1 MPRWANRLVK
11 AGIIAAVLATV
22 GGTGWLAGHGA
33 ASPERP
39 TDDLPVADLSP
50 KPITVT
56 KGEIVSRLTVDAVV
70 RADPSTPVRS
80 TKQGAVAAVYRKNG
94 QKVTKGQ
101 TILTVKLPSA
111 DEGDG
116 GDPGQDGTAKK
127 PAKKPKAKIVSVTAP
142 VSGTLTGLNAAVGQD
157 INPSEPVAQIDRGR
171 FQAVA
176 TIAGKEV
183 YRLYN
188 KPEEVKLA
196 IDHGPSPFRCKL
208 LAYGAGASD
217 KGGKGSS
224 GGGGGPQD
232 GGGDSGDGG
241 DQGGGGGD
249 NVEVTCRIPSS
260 ERVFA
265 GIRGKMAI
273 TTDSVHDAV
282 VVPLSAV
289 LGENDKGRVTV
300 IGDDGKREIRK
311 VTLGINDGK
320 QVEVTDGLSEGDKI
334 LDRAPD
340 DPSFDAP
347 GKPDDGGG
355 DGDSPPDDGGMDGG
369 DGGGGGDAPVMVP
382 SG

>member
-33 ASPERP
+33 ASPEKP
-39 TDDLPVADLSP
+39 ADDLPVANLSP
-50 KPITVT
+50 KPITVE

-70 RADPSTPVRS
+70 RADPATPVRA
-80 TKQGAVAAVYRKNG
+80 TKQGTVSAVYRKNG
-94 QKVTKGQ
+94 QRVTKGQ
-101 TILTVKLPSA
+101 TILTVKLQSS
-111 DEGDG
+111 DEGDDG
-116 GDPGQDGTAKK
+116 GQDGKSKK
-127 PAKKPKAKIVSVTAP
+127 SKKSKPRIVSVTAP
-142 VSGTLTGLNAAVGQD
+142 VSGTLSGLNATVGQD
-157 INPSEPVAQIDRGR
+157 INPSDSVAQIDRGR

-176 TIAGKEV
+176 TIDGKEV

-217 KGGKGSS
+217 KGGGKDSNGPS
-224 GGGGGPQD
+224 GGGGSPD
-232 GGGDSGDGG
+232 GGGAQG
-241 DQGGGGGD
+241 DQGGGGGGGD

-260 ERVFA
+260 QRVFA

-282 VVPLSAV
+282 VIPLSAV

-320 QVEVTDGLSEGDKI
+320 QVEVTDGLGAGDKI
-334 LDRAPD
+334 LDRAPE
-340 DPSFDAP
+340 DPAFDVP
-347 GKPDDGGG
+347 GQSGADQPPEDGGMPPDDGGG
-355 DGDSPPDDGGMDGG
+355 D
-369 DGGGGGDAPVMVP
+369 APVVVP